1 MNAANLYR
9 ALLIR
14 TGVALAICIPL
25 AVLCCYF
32 FVDKPAAF
40 FVYRQGIAQTTTI
53 KWFTEPPPM
62 VQGWSPL
69 LVAAYAATLV
79 RFEHEKLAGA
89 AGK

>member
-1 MNAANLYR
+1 VIL
-9 ALLIR
+9 
-14 TGVALAICIPL
+14 
-25 AVLCCYF
+25 CYF
-32 FVDKPAAF
+32 FVDKPVAF
-40 FVYRQGIAQTTTI
+40 FVYRHGIAQTPTI